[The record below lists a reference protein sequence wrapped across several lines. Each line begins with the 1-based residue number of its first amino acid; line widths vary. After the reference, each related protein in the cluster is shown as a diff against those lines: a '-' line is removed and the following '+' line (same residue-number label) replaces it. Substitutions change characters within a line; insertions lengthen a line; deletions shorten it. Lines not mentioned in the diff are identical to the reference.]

1 MTPPWR
7 SLGKVSLA
15 MRDDAQTSGDPDR
28 SRDLAGGT
36 AQRRPPPQPPAK
48 PRRKPRLRG
57 VSHQV
62 AAFAAVPA
70 VAVLVL
76 RARSGAA
83 TAAALVYGVTLVL
96 LFSISAVYHRMHW
109 PLSIRRVIGRIDHA
123 AIFLLIAGTY
133 TPFCLLLGPG
143 PGHRLLAAVWTAAAV
158 GIVVVVWLTG
168 TPKPIRASLYVLLG
182 WFILPSIP
190 AMRAGIGDHALVLLL
205 VGGFF
210 YTLGAAIYA
219 IRRPDPAPEIFG
231 FHEIFHLLVVA
242 AAICHFLVVDAAVR
256 ALH

>member
-1 MTPPWR
+1 
-7 SLGKVSLA
+7 
-15 MRDDAQTSGDPDR
+15 MRDDSATSPD
-28 SRDLAGGT
+28 SGGPAGG
-36 AQRRPPPQPPAK
+36 AAHPPLPPAAPR

-57 VSHQV
+57 VSHQI
-62 AAFAAVPA
+62 AAFASVPA
-70 VAVLVL
+70 AGALVL
-76 RARSGAA
+76 RARGGAG
-83 TAAALVYGVTLVL
+83 TLAALVYGVTLVL
-96 LFSISAVYHRMHW
+96 LFSISAVYHRMYW

-133 TPFCLLLGPG
+133 TPFCLLIGPG
-143 PGHRLLAAVWTAAAV
+143 PGHRLLAAVWAAAV
-158 GIVVVVWLTG
+158 AGIAIVVWLTG

-182 WFILPSIP
+182 WLILPAIP
-190 AMRAGIGDHALVLLL
+190 AVRAGVGTDALLLLL

-219 IRRPDPAPEIFG
+219 ARRPDPAPEIFG

-242 AAICHFLVVDAAVR
+242 AAICHYVVVDAAVR